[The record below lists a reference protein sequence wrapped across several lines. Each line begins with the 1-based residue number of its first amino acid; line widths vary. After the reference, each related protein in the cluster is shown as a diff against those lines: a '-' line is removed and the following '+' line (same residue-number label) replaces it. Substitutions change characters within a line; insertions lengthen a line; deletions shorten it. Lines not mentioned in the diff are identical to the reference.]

1 MQSNLSI
8 EERGPDM
15 SDNDA
20 MKAYKNERFLNSWA
34 ARYQGGER
42 GPRGMRSGHGHLLR
56 SGSDVGGAA
65 DDCLVKAAG
74 GQPTVLSARMVVL
87 ELWRRLIA
95 APRKP
100 TGSIPGST
108 FHGPLSSM
116 TIPKS
121 AEN

>member
-8 EERGPDM
+8 EERCRDM

-20 MKAYKNERFLNSWA
+20 TKAYENERFPNSWA

-42 GPRGMRSGHGHLLR
+42 GPRGMRSGYGHLLR

-65 DDCLVKAAG
+65 DDHLVKAAG
-74 GQPTVLSARMVVL
+74 GQPTVSSARMVVL
-87 ELWRRLIA
+87 ELWRRPMAVPL
-95 APRKP
+95 KP
-100 TGSIPGST
+100 AGSMPGPT
-108 FHGPLSSM
+108 FHGPLSRM